1 MKIINI
7 RDIRYTE
14 YFFYNNYGDQIKNKS
29 IQESRDLA
37 LSKKNIDYKINT
49 DILIVGDDNCKNFL
63 YAGCIWRYKKISWF

>member
-1 MKIINI
+1 MKFINI

-63 YAGCIWRYKKISWF
+63 HAELI